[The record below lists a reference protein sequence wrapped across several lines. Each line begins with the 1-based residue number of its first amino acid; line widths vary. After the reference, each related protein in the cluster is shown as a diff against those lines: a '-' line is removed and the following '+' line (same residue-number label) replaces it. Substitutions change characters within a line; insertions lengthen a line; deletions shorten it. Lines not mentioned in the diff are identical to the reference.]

1 MDFESVFAGIEPG
14 GMTDIYEIKILICY
28 LLNSLKEPLTKE
40 QMDLVLQGNHL
51 VNYFSYA
58 AAYKELLE
66 SGHVYTQ
73 EQDGRTVLR
82 LNELGQHTALLLKSN
97 LPLSVKDKVVSVG
110 MEILAEMKRDRERAV
125 RVEELDNGYTV
136 QLTIRDG
143 AVELLNIRIFAPD
156 QEQVEIIKKQFEQ
169 NTLDVYK
176 GVISLLIRDGQGL
189 CQIAEGY
196 AEAENRK
203 QP

>member
-40 QMDLVLQGNHL
+40 QMDQVLQGNRL

-58 AAYKELLE
+58 SAYKELLE
-66 SGHVYTQ
+66 SGHVYI
-73 EQDGRTVLR
+73 EERGGRSLLR

-97 LPLSVKDKVVSVG
+97 LPLSVKDKVVSAG
-110 MEILAEMKRDRERAV
+110 MEILAEMKRDRERDVAV
-125 RVEELDNGYTV
+125 EQVENGYMVRLTV
-136 QLTIRDG
+136 HDD
-143 AVELLNIRIFAPD
+143 AVDLLDIRIFAPD
-156 QEQVEIIKKQFEQ
+156 MEQVEIIKKQFMQ
-169 NTLDVYK
+169 NTLTIYK

-189 CQIAEGY
+189 RRIAEEYGP
-196 AEAENRK
+196 AKAD
-203 QP
+203 